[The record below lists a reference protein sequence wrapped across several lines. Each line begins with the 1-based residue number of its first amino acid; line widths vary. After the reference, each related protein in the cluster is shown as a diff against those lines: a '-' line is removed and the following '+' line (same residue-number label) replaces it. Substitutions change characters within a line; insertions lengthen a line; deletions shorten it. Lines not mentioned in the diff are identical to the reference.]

1 MLGRRK
7 QIPLSEALDEAFSVF
22 GQLSAGW
29 DRAHEGAGLGLPIV
43 KHLTELHGG
52 TLSLS
57 TTETDGTLASL
68 RFPAYRV
75 LDEQPPPG
83 RAKWTTS

>member
-7 QIPLSEALDEAFSVF
+7 QTPLSEALDEALSVF

-29 DRAHEGAGLGLPIV
+29 NRAHEDTGLGLPIV
-43 KHLTELHGG
+43 KHVTELHGG

-57 TTETDGTLASL
+57 TTETGGTLAS

-83 RAKWTTS
+83 RAEWATS